1 MLEEQQPSTT
11 TIVRSEKLRES
22 QKLIQENIDHRYFT
36 IKKCFDENDLNDK
49 TIIQNF
55 QQIAVE
61 LEEYFRLSYDEP
73 TFHISCITEYII
85 KACKARGFTDRQ
97 CRYVYDAFEPLQFAK
112 YKRLLDL
119 STSQS
124 LQQGRKRKEDSTIRS
139 NLFKKKIKEA
149 YALISDI
156 GIIERDDHQD
166 CWEFGMDAIND
177 YQKGLETS
185 NIPIAS
191 NKQQDMYESGKD
203 ESKDKVTYPET
214 IPAETELSKELIL
227 YGETW
232 IKAGKIVENEGI
244 IKKTTGEQMIS
255 DEEIRKIAEA
265 FRTVRELLFPVLD
278 RKWRM
283 DHLHWFNIIKIADE
297 WFKHTGSTASK
308 VQDFYGRW
316 RSITR
321 EHVGARKENMKPFF
335 DKYIEM
341 TPHYFLF
348 FSLWMSKIR
357 IKQGAEFSTDLSPKL
372 SEQSM
377 R

>member
-1 MLEEQQPSTT
+1 MLEEQQTAART
-11 TIVRSEKLRES
+11 EKLRES
-22 QKLIQENIDHRYFT
+22 QKLIQEGIDQRYFT
-36 IKKCFDENDLNDK
+36 IKKCFDDNDLNDK

-73 TFHISCITEYII
+73 TFLISCITEYII
-85 KACKARGFTDRQ
+85 KACKTRGFTDRQ
-97 CRYVYDAFEPLQFAK
+97 CRYVYDAFEPPQFAK

-139 NLFKKKIKEA
+139 NLFKKKIDEA
-149 YALISDI
+149 YNLISDI
-156 GIIERDDHQD
+156 GILERDDHQD

-177 YQKGLETS
+177 YQKGMETA
-185 NIPIAS
+185 NIPIAAS
-191 NKQQDMYESGKD
+191 KQQDMYESGKD

-232 IKAGKIVENEGI
+232 IKAGKIVEKEGI
-244 IKKTTGEQMIS
+244 IKKTTGEQMIT

-283 DHLHWFNIIKIADE
+283 DHLHWFQIIKVADE
-297 WFKHTGSTASK
+297 WFKHTGATASK

-335 DKYIEM
+335 DKYMQM